1 MNEFNVTESIKGQK
15 EYCEREDAPHFAP
28 FSGNCWNCNMNIYE
42 PRHWKYEMGRRRL
55 TSKEESTI
63 TTGITT
69 KEAKE
74 TLVTGCP
81 HCNRSYCD

>member
-1 MNEFNVTESIKGQK
+1 MSEFNVTESIIAQE

-28 FSGNCWNCNMNIYE
+28 RSGSCWNCHMNIYE
-42 PRHWKYEMGRRRL
+42 PRHWKVEMSRKVPV
-55 TSKEESTI
+55 SEEESKI

-69 KEAKE
+69 KKAAES
-74 TLVTGCP
+74 LVTGCP